1 MLKSAHY
8 AAIHLLFKN
17 GHSKRAIAHLTN
29 HDRKTVDK
37 VLRTEAPVPV
47 QRRIRKHKLDAF
59 RKPLEQQL
67 KAGSVTCD
75 QLLSFSRSLGFDGSK
90 RMLQRFV
97 REFRGRH
104 TAGVPCGS
112 SLLTASHHW
121 MLRLMQGG
129 ISTKD
134 LQVDVGGKLSIKD
147 SSLIIETMRTGQFGL
162 RKRAL
167 SIAAHL
173 KGIAS
178 RPISQFL
185 MVNRESI
192 REYIKRFH
200 DGGLTEL
207 FDLNR
212 KEVKKADD
220 LIYKEAVFK
229 SLHSPPRLLGFN
241 RTTWRM
247 QDLQS
252 VLSSQGLRI
261 SVGNIRKIIRN
272 AGYRFRKAKRVLTSN
287 DPNYRQKLQ
296 AITDI
301 LQNLK
306 ADEKFFSVD
315 EFGPFGI
322 KIHGGR
328 SLVKI
333 GDSKSVPQFQISKG
347 SLTVTAALE
356 ISENQVTHLYSK
368 RKNTKE
374 MLKLLDVLLEKYAGQ
389 SCIYFSWDAASW
401 HASKKLYERV
411 DEINSVEYKSAHQT
425 PIVRLAPL
433 PSSAQF
439 LNIIESVFSGMS
451 RAIIHNSDY
460 QSAEECMLAID
471 RYRRKKRKLQS
482 PSKASWK
489 KDLGKRDCWP
499 VFRRG
504 EQL

>member
-29 HDRKTVDK
+29 HDRNKVDK
-37 VLRTEAPVPV
+37 VLRTEAPVLV

-59 RKPLEQQL
+59 RERLEQQL

-97 REFRGRH
+97 REFRQRH

-134 LQVDVGGKLSIKD
+134 LQADVGGILSIKD
-147 SSLIIETMRTGQFGL
+147 SDLIIETMRTGQFGL

-185 MVNRESI
+185 MLNRESI

-200 DGGLTEL
+200 DGGLNEL

-220 LIYKEAVFK
+220 LLYKEAVFK
-229 SLHSPPRLLGFN
+229 TLHSPPRLLG
-241 RTTWRM
+241 
-247 QDLQS
+247 
-252 VLSSQGLRI
+252 
-261 SVGNIRKIIRN
+261 
-272 AGYRFRKAKRVLTSN
+272 
-287 DPNYRQKLQ
+287 
-296 AITDI
+296 
-301 LQNLK
+301 
-306 ADEKFFSVD
+306 
-315 EFGPFGI
+315 
-322 KIHGGR
+322 
-328 SLVKI
+328 
-333 GDSKSVPQFQISKG
+333 
-347 SLTVTAALE
+347 
-356 ISENQVTHLYSK
+356 
-368 RKNTKE
+368 
-374 MLKLLDVLLEKYAGQ
+374 
-389 SCIYFSWDAASW
+389 
-401 HASKKLYERV
+401 
-411 DEINSVEYKSAHQT
+411 
-425 PIVRLAPL
+425 
-433 PSSAQF
+433 
-439 LNIIESVFSGMS
+439 
-451 RAIIHNSDY
+451 
-460 QSAEECMLAID
+460 
-471 RYRRKKRKLQS
+471 
-482 PSKASWK
+482 
-489 KDLGKRDCWP
+489 
-499 VFRRG
+499 
-504 EQL
+504 